1 MKPFLC
7 IFLGLLCISE
17 FGRIVSA
24 QDSGAAVTDAD
35 AEYNERFAAWKEQIL
50 ASTAV
55 TGIAASARMTVLVS
69 LSPEK
74 YERVEGAQAIAKQLA
89 ISYCQATGVR
99 RAHFYVMLGSRQFAD
114 AWSE

>member
-17 FGRIVSA
+17 FGGIVSA
-24 QDSGAAVTDAD
+24 QDSAATTRD
-35 AEYNERFAAWKEQIL
+35 AEYNERFAAWKEMIL

-74 YERVEGAQAIAKQLA
+74 YESVEGAQAIARQLA
-89 ISYCQATGVR
+89 VSYCQGHRCASSSFLRDVGLAPICR
-99 RAHFYVMLGSRQFAD
+99 RL
-114 AWSE
+114 E